1 MKGKA
6 KNLTEIHIA
15 VLLFGSAGLFGKFL
29 SLPPSVIVF
38 GRTFF
43 ASLSLLIIV
52 RIFKYSLKINSR
64 RDSFGLIFLGALLAV
79 HWIAFFKSIQIS
91 TVAIGL
97 LTFSTFPIFVTFIE
111 PYFFKEKLKSSDIAM
126 AFVVFSGVFLII
138 PKFDIS
144 NAITQG
150 VLWGIFSGLTFALLS
165 IINRKYVR
173 KYSPLV
179 IAFYQDTFSAIFL
192 IPILFLSEYK
202 IRVNDVL
209 MLIFL
214 GVFCTAVAH
223 SLFIKGMVRVKAQTA
238 SIITCLEPIYGI
250 IFAMI
255 LLSEIPGIRTA
266 LGGIVII
273 ATVFY
278 ITLGKR

>member
-126 AFVVFSGVFLII
+126 AFVVFLGVFLII

>member
-29 SLPPSVIVF
+29 SLPPSMIVF

-43 ASLSLLIIV
+43 ASLSLLVIV

-64 RDSFGLIFLGALLAV
+64 RDFFSLIFVGALLAI

-126 AFVVFSGVFLII
+126 AFVVFLGVFLII

-150 VLWGIFSGLTFALLS
+150 VLWGILSGLTFALLS

-179 IAFYQDTFSAIFL
+179 IAFYQDTFAAIFL

-266 LGGIVII
+266 LGGMVII